1 MKAVLRVR
9 KKGIIILPKRIREA
23 LGIDEGDEVIVEV
36 NDGELIMRA
45 LKPEVVDVDP
55 KLVEKI
61 LREEYELEKKR
72 YMRMIGGEESS
83 S

>member
-1 MKAVLRVR
+1 MKAVLRVH

-61 LREEYELEKKR
+61 LREEYELEKR
-72 YMRMIGGEESS
+72 YTKIMPR
-83 S
+83 

>member
-1 MKAVLRVR
+1 
-9 KKGIIILPKRIREA
+9 
-23 LGIDEGDEVIVEV
+23 
-36 NDGELIMRA
+36 MRA